1 MAKRQSESFGI
12 LLEISLNEAIA
23 RQWAQRQARRG
34 LPISQIAQ
42 IVGHEYA

>member
-1 MAKRQSESFGI
+1 MAKRQSESFWS
-12 LLEISLNEAIA
+12 LLEISLNEAMA
-23 RQWAQRQARRG
+23 RLWAQRLARRG